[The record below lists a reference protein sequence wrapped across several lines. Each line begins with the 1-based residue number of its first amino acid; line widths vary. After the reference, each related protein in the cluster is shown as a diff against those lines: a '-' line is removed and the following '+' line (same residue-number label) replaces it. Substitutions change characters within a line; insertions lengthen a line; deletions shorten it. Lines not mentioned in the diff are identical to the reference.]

1 VSPAGS
7 KGEASCEWYRSAFGD
22 LYPLLYP
29 HRDDD
34 SAAREATSLVAWLD
48 LRDRGARIID
58 LGCGAGRHAAA
69 LASLGQ
75 RVVGL
80 DLSNELLERARARP
94 ERRPDLVRGD
104 LRHLPFRAA
113 FDLALSLFTSFGYFD
128 DTGNEHA
135 LREMARVLVPGGR
148 LVIDHIHAAHLRRAL
163 VPEDTREGPGY
174 RIRQRR
180 EIVDGRVRKTIV
192 VRRDTGEPITLHE
205 DVRLYDPDE
214 MRALLKRAG
223 LSRVS
228 FHGSFAGDALR
239 DDDARMIVVAHRE
252 AS

>member
-1 VSPAGS
+1 VGPAGS
-7 KGEASCEWYRSAFGD
+7 NGEAGCEWYRSAFGD

-34 SAAREATSLVAWLD
+34 SAAREAASLVVWLD
-48 LRDRGARIID
+48 LNDRRARIVD

-69 LASLGQ
+69 LAALGL

-80 DLSNELLERARARP
+80 DLSNELLERARART
-94 ERRPDLVRGD
+94 EHRPTVVRGD
-104 LRHLPFRAA
+104 LRRLPFREA
-113 FDLALSLFTSFGYFD
+113 FDLVLSLFTSFGYFD
-128 DTGNEHA
+128 DAGNERA
-135 LREMARVLVPGGR
+135 LREMARLLVPGGR

-192 VRRDTGEPITLHE
+192 VERDTGEHATLHE

-214 MRALLKRAG
+214 MRALVKRAG
-223 LSRVS
+223 LTRVS
-228 FHGSFAGDALR
+228 FHGSFDGAALR
-239 DDDARMIVVAHRE
+239 DDDPRMIVVAHRE
-252 AS
+252 AA